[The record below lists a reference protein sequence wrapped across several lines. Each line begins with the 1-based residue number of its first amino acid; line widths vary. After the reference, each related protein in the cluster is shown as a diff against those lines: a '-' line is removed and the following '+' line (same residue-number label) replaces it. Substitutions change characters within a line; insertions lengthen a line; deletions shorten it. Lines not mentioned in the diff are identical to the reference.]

1 MTDSRTR
8 SVGQV
13 RRHWPEHER
22 TVPPRHQSGAPAGT
36 VSDRVL
42 ALQRTAGNAAV
53 TGLIGV
59 PVQRGVGEAIE
70 QIIGVGPLD
79 TLTARDDA
87 IEAREA
93 AESSGL
99 RGAIDGPQ
107 DAFRHALWN
116 CLMTLS
122 IGAAQARQVATT
134 HEDQADT
141 HPNVTAMDEHNNV
154 WGRLLAK
161 KAKDR
166 SECRQLV
173 MGALRSG
180 DLLIIKN
187 WRARSEARQ
196 AKQQLPPHGP
206 LVVSNT
212 VPDDV
217 ETGIRPLEA
226 GTLDVAALNEKW
238 RQKHEQKIIDVLK
251 RPVRHGDDAGAQ
263 AKRKEVVAL
272 FRDFGSYWSATY
284 RDRILAPSKDDELA
298 QLLIT
303 RVSRHTRDDVIE
315 VLTGK
320 RPRRAGAKR

>member
-1 MTDSRTR
+1 VSRDR
-8 SVGQV
+8 L
-13 RRHWPEHER
+13 ER
-22 TVPPRHQSGAPAGT
+22 ERAVPPRHQASPPTSTAA
-36 VSDRVL
+36 DRVL
-42 ALQRTAGNAAV
+42 ALQRSAGNAAV
-53 TGLIGV
+53 SGLIGV

-70 QIIGVGPLD
+70 QVIGVGPLD

-99 RGAIDGPQ
+99 RGYIDGPQ

-122 IGAAQARQVATT
+122 IGAAQAREVATT

-141 HPNVTAMDEHNNV
+141 HPNVTAMDEHNNA
-154 WGRLLAK
+154 WGRILAK
-161 KAKDR
+161 QTKDR
-166 SECRQLV
+166 SQCRQLV

-187 WRARSEARQ
+187 WRERGEARR
-196 AKQQLPPHGP
+196 AKQQLPSYGP

-238 RQKHEQKIIDVLK
+238 RQKHEQKIIAVLK

-263 AKRKEVVAL
+263 AKRTEVVAL
-272 FRDFGSYWSATY
+272 FRDFAGYWSGTY
-284 RDRILAPSKDDELA
+284 RDRILASSKDDELA

-303 RVSRHTRDDVIE
+303 RVSRHTRDDVLE
-315 VLTGK
+315 VLTGV
-320 RPRRAGAKR
+320 RPRRGRDRAKR